1 MPGHPDR
8 ADLAGLTV
16 VFDLDGTLVDTAP
29 DLTAATNFVLAH
41 KGLAPLTI
49 AQMFPLVGHGS
60 RAMIEAGLK
69 SHGAMVEE
77 AELAHLH
84 DMFLAYY
91 ADNVAVASR
100 PFEHI
105 PELIGVLRGRGA
117 RLAVC
122 TNKVERLS
130 RLLLEALDLAQH
142 FAVIAGRDT
151 YPVFKPAPGHLTM
164 AIEAAGGT
172 VENAIMVGDS
182 ETDIA
187 TARAAGVPSIAV
199 SFGYT
204 TIPVRDLDPDIVI
217 DHYRE
222 FVAALDTLRARRAPA

>member
-1 MPGHPDR
+1 MPAPSGGR
-8 ADLAGLTV
+8 DLNGLTV

-41 KGLAPLTI
+41 KGLAPLTV
-49 AQMFPLVGHGS
+49 AEMFPLVGHGS

-69 SHGAMVEE
+69 SHGARVDEP
-77 AELAHLH
+77 ELTRLH
-84 DMFLAYY
+84 EMFLAFY
-91 ADNVAVASR
+91 ADNVAVESR

-105 PELIGVLRGRGA
+105 PEVIDSLRAGGA
-117 RLAVC
+117 NLAVC

-130 RLLLEALDLAQH
+130 KLLMRELDLAQH

-151 YPVFKPAPGHLTM
+151 YAVFKPAPGHLTQ
-164 AIEAAGGT
+164 AIADAGGR
-172 VENAIMVGDS
+172 VDHAIMVGDS

-187 TARAAGVPSIAV
+187 TARAAGVPCIAV

-204 TIPVRDLDPDIVI
+204 TVPVRDLSPDIVI

-222 FVAALDTLRARRAPA
+222 FLPALDTVLARRA